1 MANVALAY
9 DLDNTLI
16 RGNHPSIIL
25 EARGVDVALFW
36 KKVTTAQREAEE
48 GGVDAPLDI
57 AYLAFFMHEV
67 RHGKLQG
74 LTVDEMRGLGKH
86 LEQLLYP
93 GLPSFF
99 GEIKAAH
106 PYHTISHNV

>member
-36 KKVTTAQREAEE
+36 KKVTTAQREARCPFRYC
-48 GGVDAPLDI
+48 VSCVFHARSPP
-57 AYLAFFMHEV
+57 
-67 RHGKLQG
+67 R
-74 LTVDEMRGLGKH
+74 
-86 LEQLLYP
+86 
-93 GLPSFF
+93 
-99 GEIKAAH
+99 KASG
-106 PYHTISHNV
+106 IDG